1 MLSVING
8 TGGRGAYKY
17 QTGEISPVEIAIA
30 GMGYKKIRFANL
42 PPEVLDDILRA
53 ALAPFGQ
60 VLDIQNEMWVTV
72 ENGVRQVN
80 MMLTQHVPSHLVIAG
95 QRVLISYDGQP
106 TSCYGCGDTEHLY
119 PICSCRQRRAPLSS
133 PTTPVTFA
141 TVAATMPQSSGD
153 QPGDNIHGDSP
164 HLLERVVES
173 NNHNVDAPRTA
184 LNAALPPWT
193 RIRTRSWGTPTPPNL
208 TAPEHP
214 TEPTISLCQRSLTP
228 WENERRLP
236 AKARD

>member
-1 MLSVING
+1 MIQIDGIKRQVYVKLTDKDYMLSVING

-80 MMLTQHVPSHLVIAG
+80 MMLTQHVTSHLVIAG

-106 TSCYGCGDTEHLY
+106 ITFYGCGDTGIYIRL
-119 PICSCRQRRAPLSS
+119 S
-133 PTTPVTFA
+133 PTGNDGHHCHSQLRP
-141 TVAATMPQSSGD
+141 
-153 QPGDNIHGDSP
+153 
-164 HLLERVVES
+164 
-173 NNHNVDAPRTA
+173 
-184 LNAALPPWT
+184 
-193 RIRTRSWGTPTPPNL
+193 
-208 TAPEHP
+208 
-214 TEPTISLCQRSLTP
+214 
-228 WENERRLP
+228 
-236 AKARD
+236 